1 MSTTLPVVNGCQL
14 VAAAPLPDGSVIV
27 VAEGLGGY
35 VLATAPSLDALS
47 WDPYQGHS
55 LYDTQ
60 AEALAWLSARV
71 TNAYRPVLYPKGY

>member
-14 VAAAPLPDGSVIV
+14 VAVAPLPDGSVIV

-55 LYDTQ
+55 LYDTV
-60 AEALAWLSARV
+60 AEAMLWLSAKV
-71 TNAYRPVLYPKGY
+71 TDTYQRVLYPKGL